1 MANKFKIKLYKHE
14 VDVVLKAL
22 EITKAAQERLLNG
35 TLSEVP
41 KYQAERIIS
50 IIEDIELELNYKMRH
65 ND

>member
-1 MANKFKIKLYKHE
+1 MANKFKIKLYRNE

-22 EITKAAQERLLNG
+22 EITKEAQEKLLNS
-35 TLSEVP
+35 TLSEAP